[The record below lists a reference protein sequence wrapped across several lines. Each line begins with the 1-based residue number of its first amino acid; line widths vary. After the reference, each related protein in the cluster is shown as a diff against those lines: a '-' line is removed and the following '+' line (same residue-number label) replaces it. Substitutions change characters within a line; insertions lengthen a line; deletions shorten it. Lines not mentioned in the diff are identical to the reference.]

1 VSWDEEDTGLPPA
14 VGHSPPCLHPALH
27 ILLTRGSFGEG
38 ESHLEKDSKVIYLT
52 QIFLLYFMILRA
64 LYIFD
69 TDFSPVFMILKDPFY
84 KCRIEHTYST
94 RIQCRPQS

>member
-14 VGHSPPCLHPALH
+14 IGHSPPCLHPALH

-52 QIFLLYFMILRA
+52 QLFLLYF
-64 LYIFD
+64 
-69 TDFSPVFMILKDPFY
+69 TILKGLSHEIDFKNVDENGLNKGRGWFLNFSEAPMIF
-84 KCRIEHTYST
+84 S
-94 RIQCRPQS
+94 